1 MKLICCEIS
10 VYIFSHE
17 NSSDINLFCHE
28 RRRVHGISH
37 HGFPFPRL
45 VGPGSISK
53 SSFAWRGKPPL
64 SHADRRKRPETH
76 RPPNRRRGAVNRWPQ
91 TRLGSA
97 ILRLPATPTPTRR
110 RHAGTRPA
118 PYTLVCVAPPRSYVP
133 PLSTSYYGNDLK
145 LSPRS
150 EEECRIRQGPRSDAR
165 LFQGSPTVPP
175 APTSSFDLGGKY
187 LTR

>member
-1 MKLICCEIS
+1 M
-10 VYIFSHE
+10 
-17 NSSDINLFCHE
+17 
-28 RRRVHGISH
+28 
-37 HGFPFPRL
+37 
-45 VGPGSISK
+45 
-53 SSFAWRGKPPL
+53 
-64 SHADRRKRPETH
+64 
-76 RPPNRRRGAVNRWPQ
+76 NRWPQ

-165 LFQGSPTVPP
+165 LFQGSPT
-175 APTSSFDLGGKY
+175 SSFDLGGKY
-187 LTR
+187 LTRQSGKAPPASEAVRANGAGKPGDKLAQHLASCIICGALASCHVVPPYCPSAVTCPALLSHK